1 MTNSS
6 KPKSS
11 TVGKTPTS
19 SAKNS
24 NDSKEKKHCPTCE
37 TTKSVDLF
45 YNHKAFPDGK
55 KKQCK
60 ECETAAS
67 RLRYELKKASGEV
80 SIKNHKDTNRAGHL
94 KRVYGITIDQY
105 NELLESQDHCCAICR
120 KHESEFNKRFSVDHA
135 HTKSDW
141 VPEGMIRGLL
151 CFSCNHLVVGRHTD
165 AKIFENASRY
175 LRQHTDWRVP
185 EEMTK
190 GPKRKRKSRKKKI

>member
-1 MTNSS
+1 MTTS
-6 KPKSS
+6 KS
-11 TVGKTPTS
+11 
-19 SAKNS
+19 
-24 NDSKEKKHCPTCE
+24 
-37 TTKSVDLF
+37 KSVVSKQEKTCSKCEITKDLDLF
-45 YNHKAFPDGK
+45 YNHRSFPDGK

-60 ECETAAS
+60 ECENSAS

-94 KRVYGITIDQY
+94 KRIFGITTDQY
-105 NELLESQDHCCAICR
+105 DDLLEKQKYCCAICG
-120 KHESEFNKRFSVDHA
+120 KHQKEFNKRFSVDHA

-165 AKIFENASRY
+165 ARIFENAANY
-175 LRQHTDWRVP
+175 LRQHTEWKVP
-185 EEMTK
+185 DNMIK